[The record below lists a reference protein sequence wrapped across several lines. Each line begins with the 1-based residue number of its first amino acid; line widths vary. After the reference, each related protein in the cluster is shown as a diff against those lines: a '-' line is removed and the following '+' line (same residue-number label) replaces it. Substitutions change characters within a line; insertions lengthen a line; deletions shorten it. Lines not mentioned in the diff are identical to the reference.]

1 MRRALLSFCLMATLS
16 VLSACAPEPA
26 PEPAA
31 EPEPVAAAE
40 PAAPAE
46 PGDPSGTWAGDWGP
60 SASDRNDI
68 TLELAWD
75 GMSLTGTI
83 NEGTDAIEIADA
95 TFDPETGAITME
107 FDGGGF
113 HYTIEGQVDANSMT
127 GSWGHDDRA
136 GDFSITRG
144 D

>member
-1 MRRALLSFCLMATLS
+1 MRRALLSFCLIATLS

-26 PEPAA
+26 PTA
-31 EPEPVAAAE
+31 EPEPAPAAE
-40 PAAPAE
+40 PAAAAE

-60 SASDRNDI
+60 SSSDRNDI

-75 GMSLTGTI
+75 GMSLTGMI
-83 NEGTDAIEIADA
+83 GAGTEAIEIANA

-127 GSWGHDDRA
+127 GSWSHDDRA
-136 GDFSITRG
+136 GDFSVTRG
-144 D
+144 E